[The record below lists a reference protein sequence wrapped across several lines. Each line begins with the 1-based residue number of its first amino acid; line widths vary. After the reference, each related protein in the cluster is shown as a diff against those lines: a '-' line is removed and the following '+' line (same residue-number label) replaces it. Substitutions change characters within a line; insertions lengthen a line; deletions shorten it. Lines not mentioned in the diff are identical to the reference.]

1 VKIINKKAGFDYE
14 LFDRLEAGVALTGA
28 EVKSL
33 FAGQASLAEA
43 YVKIIDGELFLI
55 NAHIHPYKF
64 ADVKNIDPKRTRK
77 LLLHKK
83 ELLAVENKIKQKN
96 LILVPTAW
104 YNKGRQ
110 IKLEIALAR
119 GKKKWE
125 KKEIIKKRD
134 LQRETEETLKNN
146 QPARNVSFRKYY

>member
-1 VKIINKKAGFDYE
+1 MKIVNRRVRFDYQ
-14 LFDRLEAGVALTGA
+14 LFDKIEVGVVLTGA

-33 FAGQASLAEA
+33 FAGKASLDEA
-43 YVKIIDGELFLI
+43 YVKIIGNEAFLL
-55 NAHIHPYKF
+55 NAHVHPYEY
-64 ADVKNIDPKRTRK
+64 ADASHIDPKRTRK

-83 ELLAVENKIKQKN
+83 ELLILVNKMKQKN
-96 LILVPTAW
+96 LVLVPVLW

-125 KKEIIKKRD
+125 KKEAIKRAD
-134 LQRETEETLKNN
+134 LTRETEEELKIDK
-146 QPARNVSFRKYY
+146 RRH